1 MKLTY
6 EITNIDEFKA
16 WSGAVPTRNAII
28 ENHKQDE
35 FMMILDDIFPDGC
48 SETELN
54 DFFGLMMSS
63 SFLHLILNRKN
74 KHIKNNPALL
84 IQDRVYLYL

>member
-6 EITNIDEFKA
+6 EMNNIDEFKA

-28 ENHKQDE
+28 KNHKQEE
-35 FMMILDDIFPDGC
+35 FMFILNDIFPNGC

-54 DFFGLMMSS
+54 DFLWFDDEFIFS
-63 SFLHLILNRKN
+63 
-74 KHIKNNPALL
+74 ALD
-84 IQDRVYLYL
+84 IEQKE

>member
-6 EITNIDEFKA
+6 EINNINEFKA

-28 ENHKQDE
+28 ENHKQEE
-35 FMMILDDIFPDGC
+35 FMFILNDIFPNGC

-54 DFFGLMMSS
+54 DFLWFDDEFIFS
-63 SFLHLILNRKN
+63 
-74 KHIKNNPALL
+74 ALD
-84 IQDRVYLYL
+84 IEQKE

>member
-6 EITNIDEFKA
+6 EINNIDEFRA
-16 WSGAVPTRNAII
+16 WSGAVHTRNAII

-35 FMMILDDIFPDGC
+35 FMLLLEELFPEGC

-54 DFFGLMMSS
+54 DFLWFDDDFIFSTLD
-63 SFLHLILNRKN
+63 
-74 KHIKNNPALL
+74 IK
-84 IQDRVYLYL
+84 QD

>member
-28 ENHKQDE
+28 KNHKQEDFVALLDE
-35 FMMILDDIFPDGC
+35 IFPDGC

-54 DFFGLMMSS
+54 DFLWFDDEFIFSALD
-63 SFLHLILNRKN
+63 
-74 KHIKNNPALL
+74 IK
-84 IQDRVYLYL
+84 QED

>member
-6 EITNIDEFKA
+6 EINNIDEFEA
-16 WSGAVPTRNAII
+16 WSGAIPTRNAII

-35 FMMILDDIFPDGC
+35 FMFILEDIFPDGC

-54 DFFGLMMSS
+54 DFLWFDDEFIFSALD
-63 SFLHLILNRKN
+63 
-74 KHIKNNPALL
+74 IK
-84 IQDRVYLYL
+84 QD